1 MSSTAS
7 FIWGPFSRKGYQ
19 SIIESNAR
27 INIWQGSVRSGK
39 TIASI
44 ARWLEYVEEG
54 PPGDLL
60 MAAKTERTLK
70 RNILDPIFDMVGDN
84 LVYRQGQGE
93 ATLYGRR
100 IYVAGAN
107 DERSE
112 GRIRGM
118 TLAGVYG
125 DELTLWPESF
135 FKQCLARM
143 SVEDAK
149 LFGTTNPDS
158 PYHWLKTEYL
168 DRVHELNLKT
178 WHFVLEDNPNLPIQY
193 IRDLKNEYTGLWY
206 KRFIEGLWVVAEGAV
221 YDMWD
226 ESRFCFNPE
235 ETPKFFS
242 EYVIGV
248 DYGTANPTSFLLLGR
263 KDDVLY
269 VLKEYHWD
277 SHKRGRQK
285 TDSEYVSDLRDF
297 IGDLTIRAICV
308 DPSATSFKAECKK
321 QQIWNVIDA
330 DNDVLDGIRDISN
343 YLSKDQ
349 LKVAAGC
356 LNLRKE
362 FSSYMWDAN
371 AQLRGEDRPIPK
383 HDHSLDALRYAIRT
397 MYPNLPSYAPIDKP
411 RGW

>member
-44 ARWLEYVEEG
+44 ARWLEYIEEG

-112 GRIRGM
+112 GRIRGS

-168 DRVHELNLKT
+168 DRAHELNLKT

-277 SHKRGRQK
+277 SHRRGRQK

-356 LNLRKE
+356 LNLRTE

>member
-1 MSSTAS
+1 MSSAAS

-44 ARWLEYVEEG
+44 ARWLEYAEEG

-178 WHFVLEDNPNLPIQY
+178 WHFALEDNPNLPIQY

-277 SHKRGRQK
+277 SHERGRQK

-321 QQIWNVIDA
+321 QQIWNVVDA

-343 YLSKDQ
+343 YLGKDQ

>member
-44 ARWLEYVEEG
+44 ARWLEYIEEG

-168 DRVHELNLKT
+168 DRAHELNLKT

-277 SHKRGRQK
+277 SHMRGRQK

>member
-44 ARWLEYVEEG
+44 ARWLEYAEEG

-158 PYHWLKTEYL
+158 PYHWLKTEYI